1 MFCFCLQS
9 SLQKLQALEVEGG
22 TSLGSSPEESPPPL
36 GSKEQKSPRGRAE
49 LGGKEAKTL
58 ALCHGVPADEN
69 SPPGIHT
76 PVSLCVFINCCFV
89 CVCVIIGDDPDP
101 VRRHTH
107 TPSSLPAHEALAEIT
122 VHTLCVRACVSV
134 HAAITNKLLWIYR
147 NVCTKTSFL
156 QSIVKNGACK
166 T

>member
-69 SPPGIHT
+69 SPPGTHT
-76 PVSLCVFINCCFV
+76 CQSV
-89 CVCVIIGDDPDP
+89 CVYKLLFCMCVCYHWRWSRPCTQ
-101 VRRHTH
+101 TH

>member
-69 SPPGIHT
+69 SPPGTHT

-107 TPSSLPAHEALAEIT
+107 TRT
-122 VHTLCVRACVSV
+122 HTFQF
-134 HAAITNKLLWIYR
+134 T
-147 NVCTKTSFL
+147 CTR
-156 QSIVKNGACK
+156 SIS
-166 T
+166 

>member
-69 SPPGIHT
+69 SPPGTHT

-101 VRRHTH
+101 VRRHTHTH

-134 HAAITNKLLWIYR
+134 HAAITNKLL
-147 NVCTKTSFL
+147 
-156 QSIVKNGACK
+156 
-166 T
+166 